1 MILEVVDSNSNSSRR
16 QRLPKMRR
24 NAILGKGS
32 FRTIRKKRTTLS
44 PTKKPSHI
52 SKRSVSLPT
61 DLENASVKT
70 RKLFWFIPED
80 RQRQTN
86 HYRPD
91 YPASKNNGHERTV
104 SKEECQ
110 ATENGEILP
119 KQQQHA
125 PVLEGIPET
134 STWIKPSPS
143 IDSLESENYLF
154 DDSLAS
160 ENYLFDGDDD
170 NDDDSLLVGLEFC

>member
-1 MILEVVDSNSNSSRR
+1 
-16 QRLPKMRR
+16 
-24 NAILGKGS
+24 
-32 FRTIRKKRTTLS
+32 
-44 PTKKPSHI
+44 
-52 SKRSVSLPT
+52 VSLPT